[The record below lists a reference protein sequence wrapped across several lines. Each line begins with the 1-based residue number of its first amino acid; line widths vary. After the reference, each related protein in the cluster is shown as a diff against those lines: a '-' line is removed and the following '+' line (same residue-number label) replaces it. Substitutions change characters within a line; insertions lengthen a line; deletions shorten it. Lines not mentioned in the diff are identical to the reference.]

1 MRIILQRVT
10 EASVEIGGQAH
21 ARIGRGLLL
30 LVGFRPEDGPGCLD
44 AAAERLLRYRVFPD
58 AQGKINRSLLD
69 IDGEL
74 LLVPNFSL
82 YADTRSGLR
91 PSFSAAAPPA
101 QAAPLFD
108 AFLAALRA
116 RHPHVQAGVFG
127 ADMQVR
133 LCNDGPLTLE
143 LRF

>member
-10 EASVEIGGQAH
+10 EASVEIGGQPH

-69 IDGEL
+69 VDGEL
-74 LLVPNFSL
+74 PTSACMRIPA
-82 YADTRSGLR
+82 ADCGRVFRQRHHRLR
-91 PSFSAAAPPA
+91 
-101 QAAPLFD
+101 
-108 AFLAALRA
+108 R
-116 RHPHVQAGVFG
+116 
-127 ADMQVR
+127 R
-133 LCNDGPLTLE
+133 LCLMLFWPHCALGTPMCRPESLGRTCRCGCAMTGP
-143 LRF
+143 